1 MDAINTYHRIFPSD
15 KPYLVVDKQK
25 GVLGIYKNGQL
36 LKQERIFRGQHTGDA
51 DIPLPINGY
60 GIRTKRGNNMSGAGI
75 FNIRSVAMEV
85 GHRDPRTLKE
95 LNHPDGTKG
104 YYTQEPIFRLKR
116 QDGSNSNMAIHAL
129 ASEKRVEL
137 FNSDPNAKKVTA
149 GCISGRP
156 GMCQDLQD
164 IYNIANKQR
173 LYVLPEEQGNRF
185 ILSPKDSVLR
195 YSVSPENIQAYRL
208 RGGFDNQTTKK
219 EVDRELRERILKKQQ
234 KKINFLDLFNIIP

>member
-1 MDAINTYHRIFPSD
+1 MYKKKFNINDYIKDMDTFNEKGKLMSKTEDLFTGLNKVKQRPPYLINRVATYDLAKDKNEKVKKYLNQLHPFTNLKNLDAINTYHRIFPSD

-95 LNHPDGTKG
+95 LNHPDGT
-104 YYTQEPIFRLKR
+104 
-116 QDGSNSNMAIHAL
+116 
-129 ASEKRVEL
+129 RVL
-137 FNSDPNAKKVTA
+137 YSRAYFSFKKA
-149 GCISGRP
+149 GW
-156 GMCQDLQD
+156 
-164 IYNIANKQR
+164 
-173 LYVLPEEQGNRF
+173 
-185 ILSPKDSVLR
+185 
-195 YSVSPENIQAYRL
+195 
-208 RGGFDNQTTKK
+208 
-219 EVDRELRERILKKQQ
+219 
-234 KKINFLDLFNIIP
+234 